1 MYSNREIL
9 SAVLVKWAQPAL
21 QEFLG
26 GKMSTLPF
34 VGNIE
39 HKLRSSGWVSPMW
52 SLGAEISPL
61 IGNVV
66 APIIEPMLSKYLEG
80 IPDEAIPQMAH
91 TLIENAVKQ
100 GGLSL
105 FEGKVEFEKE
115 DLEELQTLLRYNL
128 PIKKA
133 MGYQVLT
140 ELKDESLTTKD

>member
-39 HKLRSSGWVSPMW
+39 QKLRSSGWVSPMW

-61 IGNVV
+61 IGNVA

-80 IPDEAIPQMAH
+80 IPDEVIPQMAH

-115 DLEELQTLLRYNL
+115 DLEELLTLLRYNL
-128 PIKKA
+128 PYKKA

-140 ELKDESLTTKD
+140 NEANIPSAS